1 MTTETDR
8 SGIDDLD
15 FLDFLGS
22 PARIL
27 VDGATAGGAYCLVET
42 SAPRGDMPPLHVHH
56 GDDETFYILEG
67 RMTLFVGELTI
78 DVPAGSCAFAP
89 RGLPHTYR
97 VESDRARWLV
107 TGSPAG
113 FDAFV
118 RDVAA
123 AGSDVAPSELASIS
137 GRHGIELLGPPG
149 MLPTDV

>member
-1 MTTETDR
+1 
-8 SGIDDLD
+8 
-15 FLDFLGS
+15 
-22 PARIL
+22 
-27 VDGATAGGAYCLVET
+27 
-42 SAPRGDMPPLHVHH
+42 MPPLHVHH

>member
-1 MTTETDR
+1 MNTATDR
-8 SGIDDLD
+8 SGIEELD
-15 FLDFLGS
+15 FRGS

-27 VDGATAGGAYCLVET
+27 VHGATARGAYCLVET

-56 GDDETFYILEG
+56 ADDEAFYILEG
-67 RMTLFVGELTI
+67 RLTLFVGELTI

-89 RGLPHTYR
+89 RDVPHTYR

-123 AGSDVAPSELASIS
+123 AGSDVTPTELATIS
-137 GRHGIELLGPPG
+137 RRHGIELLGPPG
-149 MLPTDV
+149 MLPADV

>member
-1 MTTETDR
+1 MNTATDR
-8 SGIDDLD
+8 SGIEE
-15 FLDFLGS
+15 LDFLGS

-42 SAPRGDMPPLHVHH
+42 SASRGDMPPLHVHH
-56 GDDETFYILEG
+56 ADDEAFYILEG

-89 RGLPHTYR
+89 RDVPHTYR
-97 VESDRARWLV
+97 VESDCARWLV

-123 AGSDVAPSELASIS
+123 AGSDVTPTELATIS
-137 GRHGIELLGPPG
+137 RRRGIELLGPPG
-149 MLPTDV
+149 MLPANV